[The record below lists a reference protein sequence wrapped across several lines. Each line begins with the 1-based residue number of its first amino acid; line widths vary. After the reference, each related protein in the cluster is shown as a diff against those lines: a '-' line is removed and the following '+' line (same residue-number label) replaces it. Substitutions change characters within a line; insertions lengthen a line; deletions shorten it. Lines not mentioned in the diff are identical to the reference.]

1 MKIKYI
7 PVSLRT
13 LNEGSRGK
21 QQQYY
26 VLKRS
31 DNFDFS
37 SVGDKLYNEIK
48 SLGKRGNNKDFIK
61 TYLNNGIKTFPLA
74 KRFNTTVIEL
84 PQIPKSKVSDI
95 IYDAKNDRFLYL
107 IQRYDGGGI
116 EKGNKQNIYLSA
128 DSINFPVEARN
139 VKKKYNINYFS
150 NDTVIESESINN
162 NIKNTYCNKPIEL
175 LSCIYDNDID
185 QYIILIKDLTNDNE
199 INLYLNKED
208 FDIISKYGCVSDE
221 EGHEL
226 CLDVSKLNLNESNKV
241 LNESFK
247 DPFLKELIDNSYNDI
262 KFNSFTDKSLKNKI
276 ERSNLLPMVDWA
288 NLTEMD
294 YTIVKSNISLLDDKT
309 FNESAYKIFCSYD
322 DNNNPYIVGINI
334 KDIIWYTKYP
344 IYYITYTKIERQEHD
359 VKQNEVKLLNNSDFV
374 ILFNNDVL
382 RNKKWNDRLMA
393 KQNMNINPNSV
404 KYHNLIRY
412 RENILKNRL
421 KNDNL
426 HNNLTNTEKTF
437 DIDKYIDSEFPID
450 YSKFG
455 IPKWLKNKKINES
468 LNDSFIKELIDNSF
482 KSSYKSYSIPIKRK
496 LRSLPVSFDWA
507 NISNNDYIEVSPNEA
522 KNNYPTDFKFYC
534 KYDNEHKPYIIG
546 IVNPDKYTLYD
557 IYSIKNSKGSVVKN
571 HSELYISRDADFA
584 LVFDSKLSDDYRNK
598 RKTRIESRENA
609 LALMDP
615 EKIKSNNI
623 NRYLSIIANKKY
635 NNDILDDY
643 IKNTLSIGNKK
654 IEDLFDEYLKL
665 NKSDDPDKKFI
676 FHLFNKI
683 KELNGYISSLLS
695 TYEKYIDT
703 KNLIK
708 SMKGSSYDVEQIKQ
722 YKDNIIRYIDNI
734 KDI

>member
-48 SLGKRGNNKDFIK
+48 SLGKRGSNKDFIK

-74 KRFNTTVIEL
+74 KRFNTIVIEL
-84 PQIPKSKVSDI
+84 PQIPKAKVSDI

-175 LSCIYDNDID
+175 LSCIYDDDID

-221 EGHEL
+221 GGHEL
-226 CLDVSKLNLNESNKV
+226 CLDISKLNLNESNKV

-247 DPFLKELIDNSYNDI
+247 DPF
-262 KFNSFTDKSLKNKI
+262 
-276 ERSNLLPMVDWA
+276 
-288 NLTEMD
+288 
-294 YTIVKSNISLLDDKT
+294 
-309 FNESAYKIFCSYD
+309 
-322 DNNNPYIVGINI
+322 
-334 KDIIWYTKYP
+334 
-344 IYYITYTKIERQEHD
+344 
-359 VKQNEVKLLNNSDFV
+359 
-374 ILFNNDVL
+374 
-382 RNKKWNDRLMA
+382 
-393 KQNMNINPNSV
+393 
-404 KYHNLIRY
+404 
-412 RENILKNRL
+412 
-421 KNDNL
+421 
-426 HNNLTNTEKTF
+426 
-437 DIDKYIDSEFPID
+437 
-450 YSKFG
+450 
-455 IPKWLKNKKINES
+455 
-468 LNDSFIKELIDNSF
+468 IKELIDNSF
-482 KSSYKSYSIPIKRK
+482 KSSYGSSYSIPIKRK
-496 LRSLPVSFDWA
+496 LRSLSVSFDWA

-546 IVNPDKYTLYD
+546 IVNPHKYTLYD

-615 EKIKSNNI
+615 EEIKSNNI
-623 NRYLSIIANKKY
+623 NRYLSIITNKKY

-643 IKNTLSIGNKK
+643 VKNTLSIGNKK
-654 IEDLFDEYLKL
+654 IEDLFDQYLKL
-665 NKSDDPDKKFI
+665 NKSDDSDKNFI
-676 FHLFNKI
+676 FRLYNNI
-683 KELNGYISSLLS
+683 KELNGYISGLLS